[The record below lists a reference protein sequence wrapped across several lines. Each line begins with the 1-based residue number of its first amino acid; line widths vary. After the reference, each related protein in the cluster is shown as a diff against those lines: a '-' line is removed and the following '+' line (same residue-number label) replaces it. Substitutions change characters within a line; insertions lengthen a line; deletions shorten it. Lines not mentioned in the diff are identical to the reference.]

1 MVKLLFII
9 SALLTA
15 AYTAPTEPTS
25 RVRNDE
31 RFSQIIFL
39 IFFHLQVGKVQ
50 STSVKK
56 DGNLHV
62 KKAVLG
68 LGDNNDNY
76 HNDQGLHV
84 GIKRQDYED
93 QGILRLDVGSND
105 HHHYKRQ
112 ELEKVTR
119 SDDGLGVSLNFLTG
133 RDNEKRILD
142 AEKHNERFVARG
154 ADGDGLIRIDTK
166 RGLHNDHINLL
177 EAEKRD

>member
-1 MVKLLFII
+1 MKDFHKFI
-9 SALLTA
+9 
-15 AYTAPTEPTS
+15 
-25 RVRNDE
+25 
-31 RFSQIIFL
+31 FIF
-39 IFFHLQVGKVQ
+39 FFHLQVGKVQ

-62 KKAVLG
+62 KKGVLG
-68 LGDNNDNY
+68 LGDD
-76 HNDQGLHV
+76 NDQGLHI
-84 GIKRQDYED
+84 GLKRQDYED
-93 QGILRLDVGSND
+93 QGILRLDVGRNE
-105 HHHYKRQ
+105 HHYKRE
-112 ELEKVTR
+112 ELEKDTR

-142 AEKHNERFVARG
+142 GVKLNERLVARG